1 MRFKNSNIMV
11 VKSKSETQ
19 SKIIIAIVNVW
30 WRRLVKNDKVSRM
43 SLKDE
48 IRDDEDHYLSFS
60 RDDTTE
66 MNSKEA
72 LINEW

>member
-1 MRFKNSNIMV
+1 
-11 VKSKSETQ
+11 
-19 SKIIIAIVNVW
+19 
-30 WRRLVKNDKVSRM
+30 M

-72 LINEW
+72 LINE